1 MAKITL
7 TLIVELSSA
16 ICIEVCLEV
25 YCLVSFSIVKY
36 QSTRQ
41 YYHVKLPDEVL
52 SKLAITRVSLIIWNQ
67 RKLNN
72 DIITDLTLPLLYL
85 ISYICYSIT
94 VITVKQILKINL

>member
-1 MAKITL
+1 MSKITL

-25 YCLVSFSIVKY
+25 YCLVSFCIVKY
-36 QSTRQ
+36 QSK

-52 SKLAITRVSLIIWNQ
+52 SELAITRVSLIIWNQ

-72 DIITDLTLPLLYL
+72 DIITDLLKLTIIVFDFVYLL
-85 ISYICYSIT
+85 
-94 VITVKQILKINL
+94 Q

>member
-1 MAKITL
+1 MFNITKLKQCSVAKITL

-36 QSTRQ
+36 QSK

-52 SKLAITRVSLIIWNQ
+52 SELAITRVILIIWNQ

-72 DIITDLTLPLLYL
+72 DIITDLLKLTIIVFNIVYLL
-85 ISYICYSIT
+85 
-94 VITVKQILKINL
+94 Q